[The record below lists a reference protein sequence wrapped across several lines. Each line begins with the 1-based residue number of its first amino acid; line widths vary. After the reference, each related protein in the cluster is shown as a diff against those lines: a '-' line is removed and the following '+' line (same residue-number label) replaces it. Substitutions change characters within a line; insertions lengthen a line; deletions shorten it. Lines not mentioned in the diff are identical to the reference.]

1 VHGRYHCQRAGR
13 GDVFNTTS
21 DGAGQPFDGARAYT
35 MRFEPGALPQV
46 NGFWS
51 ITMYDPTF
59 NFPPHAINRYA
70 IGDRT
75 PGLKRDADGGLTLY
89 IQGTSP
95 CKDKESNWLPSP
107 ASGSFHANVPR
118 GRGHCGAE
126 MGASSG
132 CPRSVGSRSPAQPHR
147 SRQSGLD

>member
-1 VHGRYHCQRAGR
+1 
-13 GDVFNTTS
+13 
-21 DGAGQPFDGARAYT
+21 

-59 NFPPHAINRYA
+59 NFTPHAINRYA

-75 PGLKRDADGGLTLY
+75 PGLKRDADGGVTLY

-107 ASGSFHANVPR
+107 QADRFMRTYLAGEDIVEQKWAPPPVAR
-118 GRGHCGAE
+118 DR
-126 MGASSG
+126 
-132 CPRSVGSRSPAQPHR
+132 
-147 SRQSGLD
+147 

>member
-75 PGLKRDADGGLTLY
+75 PGLKRDADGGLTLHPGH
-89 IQGTSP
+89 IAVPGQRVELVAEPGKRIVSCERTSRARTLW
-95 CKDKESNWLPSP
+95 SRNGRLLRLPEIGRFQVSRAAAPLSP
-107 ASGSFHANVPR
+107 IGS
-118 GRGHCGAE
+118 
-126 MGASSG
+126 
-132 CPRSVGSRSPAQPHR
+132 
-147 SRQSGLD
+147 

>member
-59 NFPPHAINRYA
+59 NFTPHAINRYA

-75 PGLKRDADGGLTLY
+75 PGLKGDADGGLTLY

-107 ASGSFHANVPR
+107 ASGSFHANVPCGK
-118 GRGHCGAE
+118 GRWSRNGRLLRLPGIGRFQVSRA
-126 MGASSG
+126 AAPLS
-132 CPRSVGSRSPAQPHR
+132 PIGS
-147 SRQSGLD
+147 